1 MAKADGIVTRE
12 EINVFKKSFRVPP
25 NDAKRVAWLFDQA
38 KKEMD
43 GYEGYANQLYSNFY
57 NQPAVLEQIIDLLFH
72 IAMADGVM
80 HPAEMNYLNEVAR
93 IFMISESDFSRISE
107 SHLLAG
113 KSDPYTILGVSY
125 DATDKQVKSA
135 YRKLIKEH
143 HPDLLMAQGVPEE
156 LIEVA
161 TNKMAIVN
169 NSYDKICKLRGIK

>member
-1 MAKADGIVTRE
+1 MDHFYLL
-12 EINVFKKSFRVPP
+12 IN
-25 NDAKRVAWLFDQA
+25 
-38 KKEMD
+38 
-43 GYEGYANQLYSNFY
+43 
-57 NQPAVLEQIIDLLFH
+57 
-72 IAMADGVM
+72 
-80 HPAEMNYLNEVAR
+80 
-93 IFMISESDFSRISE
+93 
-107 SHLLAG
+107 
-113 KSDPYTILGVSY
+113 DPYTILGVSY